1 MGRRAGGTDSIRFRI
16 LEFWISGVR
25 SHSMQIGVTFR
36 HREAEEGIKEYAKDK
51 VGKLEKYLGNPQ
63 EVHVVLSAEK
73 FRQTAEIT
81 IVADGMTLNSQGR
94 DTDLYTAIDQM
105 VEKMERQIRER
116 QKKSKRKRVNP
127 FSFKI
132 PFLRNRPTVQENPDS
147 EMPVEIQRR
156 QVFAKPMS
164 PEEAMAQL
172 DLNQGEILFF
182 INSNSGQMNALSRDN
197 DGIYQW
203 VEPQP
208 D

>member
-1 MGRRAGGTDSIRFRI
+1 
-16 LEFWISGVR
+16 
-25 SHSMQIGVTFR
+25 MQIEVTFR
-36 HREAEEGIKEYAKDK
+36 HREAEEGIKEYVKDK

-94 DTDLYTAIDQM
+94 DSDLYTAIDQM

-116 QKKSKRKRVNP
+116 QKKSKRKRVNS
-127 FSFKI
+127 FSLKI
-132 PFLRNRPTVQENPDS
+132 PFWRSRPRTQETTEP
-147 EMPVEIQRR
+147 EMPAKIQRR

-164 PEEAMAQL
+164 PEEAVAQL
-172 DLNQGEILFF
+172 DLSQGEILFF
-182 INSNSGQMNALSRDN
+182 INSNSGQMNALYRGKG
-197 DGIYQW
+197 GIYQW
-203 VEPQP
+203 VEAQP

>member
-1 MGRRAGGTDSIRFRI
+1 
-16 LEFWISGVR
+16 
-25 SHSMQIGVTFR
+25 MQIGVTFR
-36 HREAEEGIKEYAKDK
+36 HREAEEGIKDYTKDK

-132 PFLRNRPTVQENPDS
+132 PFLRNRPTLQEIPDS
-147 EMPVEIQRR
+147 ERPVEIQRR

-164 PEEAMAQL
+164 PEEALAQL
-172 DLNQGEILFF
+172 ELSQGEILFF
-182 INSNSGQMNALSRDN
+182 INSNSGQMNALSRDK

>member
-1 MGRRAGGTDSIRFRI
+1 
-16 LEFWISGVR
+16 
-25 SHSMQIGVTFR
+25 MQIGVTFR
-36 HREAEEGIKEYAKDK
+36 HREAEEGIKEYTKDK

-81 IVADGMTLNSQGR
+81 VVADGMTLNSQGR

-116 QKKSKRKRVNP
+116 QKKSKRRRSNR
-127 FSFKI
+127 FSLKF
-132 PFLRNRPTVQENPDS
+132 PFLRSRTTIQETTEP
-147 EMPVEIQRR
+147 EMSAKIERS
-156 QVFAKPMS
+156 QVSAKPMS
-164 PEEAMAQL
+164 PEEAVAQL
-172 DLNQGEILFF
+172 DLSQEEILFF
-182 INSNSGQMNALSRDN
+182 LNSNSGQMNALYRGKS
-197 DGIYQW
+197 GIYQW

>member
-1 MGRRAGGTDSIRFRI
+1 
-16 LEFWISGVR
+16 
-25 SHSMQIGVTFR
+25 MQIGVTFR

-116 QKKSKRKRVNP
+116 QKKSKWKRVNP
-127 FSFKI
+127 FSLKF
-132 PFLRNRPTVQENPDS
+132 PFLRNRPTAQETPEP
-147 EMPVEIQRR
+147 EMSVKIQRR

-164 PEEAMAQL
+164 PEEAVAQL
-172 DLNQGEILFF
+172 DLSQGEILFF
-182 INSNSGQMNALSRDN
+182 INSNSGQMNALTR
-197 DGIYQW
+197 GKGGVYQW